1 MQPGECVA
9 LAKLAQSFGIRG
21 EAESLCGVRYV
32 LAFSILKNRFA
43 VAANATQRRESVML
57 CYTRTYQSV
66 W

>member
-43 VAANATQRRESVML
+43 LR
-57 CYTRTYQSV
+57 
-66 W
+66 